1 MLETKICQ
9 TQKEKKQ
16 KWYLKG
22 YYYIRKYMLNDLTD
36 PVEKLENVSLS
47 K

>member
-1 MLETKICQ
+1 MSDTER
-9 TQKEKKQ
+9 EKKQ

-22 YYYIRKYMLNDLTD
+22 CYYKRKYMLNDLTD